1 MMMVMIKIMMDVLLI
16 VNLNLDSLAVV
27 GPYLVVINAMKFAVM
42 VRIMENINVM
52 MEILKTVMVVIQL
65 V

>member
-27 GPYLVVINAMKFAVM
+27 DPYLVVINAMKFAVM
-42 VRIMENINVM
+42 VKIMENINVM